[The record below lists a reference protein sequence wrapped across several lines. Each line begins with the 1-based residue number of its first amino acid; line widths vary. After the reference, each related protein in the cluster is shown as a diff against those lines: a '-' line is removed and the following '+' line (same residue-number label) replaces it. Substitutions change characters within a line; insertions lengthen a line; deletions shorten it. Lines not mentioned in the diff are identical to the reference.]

1 MEGKMNKKTF
11 PKGIHPPDKKELSK
25 DFKTEIFPAPS
36 TIVIPLHQH
45 IGAPAE
51 PLIGKKDRVLKG
63 QKIGEAKG
71 FISAPIHSS
80 VSGTVKS
87 VEPHLTPSGKKVI
100 SVIIVNDGE
109 DEIHPDIKPLKD
121 DISSYSPEEVRTAV
135 REAGIVGL
143 GGAAFPTSV
152 KLSPPKEFPVDTVIL
167 NGAECEPYLTTDY
180 RLMLEKVDELIIGAE
195 ILKETVGASKI
206 YIGIED
212 NKEDLINL
220 YAEKLK
226 GRADFEVAPLKTKYP
241 QGGEKMLVKA
251 ILEREVPTGG
261 LPFHVGVLVQ
271 NVGTTYAIYET
282 LKTGLP
288 LIERGLTITGE
299 GIKTPKNLSVRIGTM
314 FKDIVEFAGGY
325 IGTPG
330 KLIMGGPMMG
340 ISQWTDS
347 VPVIKATSGILVLP
361 DEELSH
367 KKEYPCISCNSCV
380 DHCPMNL
387 VPTRIVKLAQNKLFE
402 ESKNW
407 GLLDCIECGTCSY
420 VCPANIPLVHWIR
433 YGKNELIKLRKKSEK

>member
-1 MEGKMNKKTF
+1 MNKKTF
-11 PKGIHPPDKKELSK
+11 PKGVHPPDKKELSK
-25 DFKTEIFPAPS
+25 DLKIEVFPAPK

-45 IGAPAE
+45 TGAPAE
-51 PLIGKKDRVLKG
+51 PLVKKKDRVLKG

-71 FISAPIHSS
+71 FISAPVHSS

-87 VEPHLTPSGKKVI
+87 VEPHLSPIGKKI
-100 SVIIVNDGE
+100 LSVIIENDE
-109 DEIHPDIKPLKD
+109 ENKLDPDIKPLKD
-121 DISSYSPEEVRTAV
+121 DISSYSPEEVRNIV

-180 RLMLEKVDELIIGAE
+180 RLMLEKPDEIIIGAE

-206 YIGIED
+206 FIGIED

-226 GRADFEVAPLKTKYP
+226 GRADFDVAPLKTKYP
-241 QGGEKMLVKA
+241 QGGEKMLIKA
-251 ILEREVPTGG
+251 ILGREVPTGG

-271 NVGTTYAIYET
+271 NIGTTYAVYET
-282 LKTGLP
+282 LKTGMP
-288 LIERGLTITGE
+288 LIQRALTITGE
-299 GIKTPKNLSVRIGTM
+299 GIKQPKNLLVQIGTM
-314 FKDIVEFAGGY
+314 FKDIVEYAGGY
-325 IGTPG
+325 VGKPG

-340 ISQWTDS
+340 ISQYTDI
-347 VPVIKATSGILVLP
+347 VPVIKASSGILVLP
-361 DEELSH
+361 EEELPK

-387 VPTRIVKLAQNKLFE
+387 VPTRIVKLAQNKRYE
-402 ESKNW
+402 DAKAW
-407 GLLDCIECGTCSY
+407 GLMDCIECGTCSY

-433 YGKNELIKLRKKSEK
+433 YGKNEFLKLSKKGAK